1 MVPAGRAEGIPIGE
15 HGQPRGARGDGV
27 RSLDWPEAGGDLF
40 GAPVDDVAGDE
51 AARGLEGLDGEA
63 GAGGED
69 VVLAVEHHQAR
80 RALDDVF
87 ELEAELREAGERAL
101 VELADGAAA
110 AQRAVPSGS
119 PSSTVGLW

>member
-1 MVPAGRAEGIPIGE
+1 MVPAGRPEGIPIGE
-15 HGQPRGARGDGV
+15 HGQPRAARSGGV
-27 RSLDWPEAGGDLF
+27 RSLDRAEAAGDLF

-51 AARGLEGLDGEA
+51 AARGLEGLDGET

-69 VVLAVEHHQAR
+69 VVLAVEHEHAG

-101 VELADGAAA
+101 VEVADGVAA
-110 AQRAVPSGS
+110 
-119 PSSTVGLW
+119 